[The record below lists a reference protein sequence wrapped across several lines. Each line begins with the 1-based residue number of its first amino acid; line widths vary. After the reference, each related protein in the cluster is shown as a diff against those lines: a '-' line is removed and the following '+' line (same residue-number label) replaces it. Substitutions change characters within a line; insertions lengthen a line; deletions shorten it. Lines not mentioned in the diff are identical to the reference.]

1 MGRRVVLLGLPGAEL
16 LPLSL
21 GKVSLGKSGSSSF
34 LWILPL
40 LSDFWLFFFS
50 EQSCL
55 STAFQV
61 TL

>member
-34 LWILPL
+34 LCILPL
-40 LSDFWLFFFS
+40 LSDFWLFFF
-50 EQSCL
+50 L
-55 STAFQV
+55 NKVAF
-61 TL
+61 LLPFK